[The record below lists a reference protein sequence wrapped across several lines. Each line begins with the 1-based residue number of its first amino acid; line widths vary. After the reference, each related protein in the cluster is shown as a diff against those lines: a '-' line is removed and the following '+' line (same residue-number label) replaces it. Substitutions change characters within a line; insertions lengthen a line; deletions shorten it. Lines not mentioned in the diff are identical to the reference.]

1 MTNCQYFRKN
11 MTDTYLRGLKSKT
24 DLQITDTQVPGFHL
38 RFSGATQ
45 RGVFYLSYNL
55 RQSRQQRNLKIGRF
69 GDYSLKEA
77 RQKAIQYRREV
88 QEGDDPMAKIQEKIK
103 QTLQAEASKMKV
115 KDLLIEYTEKYS
127 KVHKKESSQRADSFM
142 IKNHIKPRL
151 GDFAITD
158 LDLEILTD
166 FYNAVAKATSF
177 SNANHNI
184 ALVSHFWNWCETYK
198 YLPINTNP
206 CKRIKRGKVKKME
219 YKILDLEGYKALFKA
234 FQDGF
239 DEAPYT
245 SRAFRAL
252 KVLALTGCRC
262 SEITA
267 LQKTELDLDKSVLSL
282 QDSKTGAKKVPL
294 GEPAIAELRIALT
307 ESPKD
312 SIYVFPAT
320 RGDGALIDLRKAF
333 QWALNRAG
341 LPHMR
346 IHDLR
351 HSFASMAA
359 TLGEDIMA
367 LKGVLGHSHTATTE
381 IYAHMAD
388 TRKIKTANKVSETIL
403 AVA

>member
-88 QEGDDPMAKIQEKIK
+88 QEGDDPMVKIQEKIK
-103 QTLQAEASKMKV
+103 HALQEEARKIKV
-115 KDLLIEYTEKYS
+115 KDLLDEYTEKYS
-127 KVHKKESSQRADSFM
+127 KIHKKESSQRSDSFM

-219 YKILDLEGYKALFKA
+219 
-234 FQDGF
+234 
-239 DEAPYT
+239 
-245 SRAFRAL
+245 
-252 KVLALTGCRC
+252 
-262 SEITA
+262 
-267 LQKTELDLDKSVLSL
+267 
-282 QDSKTGAKKVPL
+282 
-294 GEPAIAELRIALT
+294 
-307 ESPKD
+307 
-312 SIYVFPAT
+312 
-320 RGDGALIDLRKAF
+320 
-333 QWALNRAG
+333 
-341 LPHMR
+341 
-346 IHDLR
+346 
-351 HSFASMAA
+351 
-359 TLGEDIMA
+359 
-367 LKGVLGHSHTATTE
+367 
-381 IYAHMAD
+381 
-388 TRKIKTANKVSETIL
+388 
-403 AVA
+403 